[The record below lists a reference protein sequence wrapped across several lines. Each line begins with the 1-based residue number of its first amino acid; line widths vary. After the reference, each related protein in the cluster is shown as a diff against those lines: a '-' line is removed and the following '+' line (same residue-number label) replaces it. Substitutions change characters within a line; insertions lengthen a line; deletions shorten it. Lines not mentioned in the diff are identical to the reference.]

1 MIIYIYSVYI
11 IYIYM
16 YYIYVIYKTFVIINY
31 IVTIFNPINYIV
43 IDQPSCGDV
52 ILYLAVDTLL
62 HLVTIYPLVN

>member
-1 MIIYIYSVYI
+1 
-11 IYIYM
+11 M
-16 YYIYVIYKTFVIINY
+16 YDYIYVIYKTFVIINY